1 MLCSALLFTCQSY
14 SMGSWFL
21 GPNESKLQE
30 MREERERKK
39 ESEIKTALEGMTTEA
54 KAKDRYEGE
63 YLNVLDGA
71 NFSVQIKKENATS
84 KIQYELSCVQP
95 MVEKRVQD
103 IISKLPQ

>member
-1 MLCSALLFTCQSY
+1 
-14 SMGSWFL
+14 MGSWFL
-21 GPNESKLQE
+21 GPNESKLQS
-30 MREERERKK
+30 MREERERNK
-39 ESEIKTALEGMTTEA
+39 ESEIRTALEGMTTEA
-54 KAKDRYEGE
+54 KARDKYEEE